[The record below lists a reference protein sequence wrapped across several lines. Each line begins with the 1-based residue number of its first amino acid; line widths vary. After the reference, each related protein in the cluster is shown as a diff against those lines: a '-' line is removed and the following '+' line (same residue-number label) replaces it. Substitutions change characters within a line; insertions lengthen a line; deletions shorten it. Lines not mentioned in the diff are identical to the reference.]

1 MLLLL
6 LLLLLFW
13 FDKDLKVLMPFGANT
28 RTSCALFDALEV
40 CGVSIDKQIC
50 TVFSYDAPLIN
61 LRTIRFFSLPCA
73 ESLFREYGIATIV
86 KWKAPINERMVKQ
99 VHVIFE
105 TVSARERRRSNGKHN
120 LHPYILHC

>member
-1 MLLLL
+1 MTSDKIIKGLVKSLYNYWLGFLFLPPWGNAVLL

-61 LRTIRFFSLPCA
+61 LRTIRFFPLPCA
-73 ESLFREYGIATIV
+73 ESLFRE
-86 KWKAPINERMVKQ
+86 WE
-99 VHVIFE
+99 
-105 TVSARERRRSNGKHN
+105 ARQS
-120 LHPYILHC
+120 